1 MKKVPNDQKYLYLRT
16 KHYKI
21 YNEDMEGIYDFIK
34 KISKEEFGQKS
45 KNSEKIYGDIISY
58 LFNGQV
64 KEYNKIR
71 KIIVR
76 NLEFLET

>member
-34 KISKEEFGQKS
+34 KI
-45 KNSEKIYGDIISY
+45 
-58 LFNGQV
+58 
-64 KEYNKIR
+64 
-71 KIIVR
+71 
-76 NLEFLET
+76 